1 MRKYLKDLRNQQN
14 KSQQDVADAVGITR
28 QYYNMIEA
36 GERQP
41 DMSLSTMQKLSEAF
55 GVPVTRI
62 VEEEEKMK
70 GE

>member
-1 MRKYLKDLRNQQN
+1 MRKYLKELRNLQN